1 MSPEKSSPTKR
12 AIAAVLR
19 SAAPHAYH
27 YGFFGGGEE
36 DLAGAQ
42 NSLQAL
48 LWNEVRRACAPQA
61 TLTVGLCGP
70 SAASLCAAFA
80 DRQEPSQITC
90 TTLDLF
96 ARPADAKNLDAVIIE
111 GSYCSADQLR
121 LLSHARLSLRPN
133 GTLIVLSE
141 LLDDDSAVQRSA
153 LPNLSSLRQL
163 SARLGFTQASET
175 RLSDSARRSIEE
187 FSTLARERLRGE
199 EQGLDAAQKGEIEE
213 LLHQLANAEHEYSS
227 GRRAYVLFQAAL
239 EQSQTQE
246 YVQAEYG
253 DRSSFAA
260 QEVAELFE
268 KSFGHGFDEVLWHW
282 KYELGAGRC
291 VAAWDE
297 AGGKLVAHYGG
308 APRKIAYFGTD
319 ALAIQPC
326 DVMVMPEQ
334 RTRYG
339 NGSLF
344 FKVAATFLER
354 EIGNTVDHLLGFGF
368 PNKKTMRLAIRLG
381 LYEKTDDF
389 VELRLPMV
397 SGEQQRFSFAPYDA
411 QDPQQQEQLER
422 LWGRMR
428 EDFAT
433 GIIGIRDQVYLDYR
447 YTQHPHRDSY
457 TIERL
462 QDSQGE
468 TVALVVSKLS
478 GEARLL
484 LDVICP
490 RAQLSSVLAGC
501 TEAFAAKSE
510 NEPPRQLLFWVTQ
523 AWLSELMIPG
533 ATVHDLGIEIP
544 CNSWNP
550 GPAASKLYGKWW
562 LTAGDMDFQ

>member
-1 MSPEKSSPTKR
+1 MSSEQSSATQR
-12 AIAAVLR
+12 AIAAVLQ
-19 SAAPHAYH
+19 STAPHAYH
-27 YGFFGGGEE
+27 YGLFAERE
-36 DLAGAQ
+36 DTLAAAQ
-42 NSLQAL
+42 HSLQQLILDAVL
-48 LWNEVRRACAPQA
+48 SATASQA
-61 TLTVGLCGP
+61 EPAIGLCGP
-70 SAASLCAAFA
+70 SAASLSAAFT
-80 DRQEPSQITC
+80 DREGERPLGCS
-90 TTLDLF
+90 TLDLF
-96 ARPADAKNLDAVIIE
+96 TGPPDARNLDAVIIE

-121 LLSHARLSLRPN
+121 LLSHARHCLKPGGR
-133 GTLIVLSE
+133 LIVLSE
-141 LLDDDSAVQRSA
+141 LLDKDFAVKRSA

-163 SARLGFTQASET
+163 SARLGFTQSSET
-175 RLSDSARRSIEE
+175 HLSESARRSIEE
-187 FSTLARERLRGE
+187 FSALARARLQSQELGFGSALRTALE
-199 EQGLDAAQKGEIEE
+199 SLLKELADADQEF
-213 LLHQLANAEHEYSS
+213 SS
-227 GRRAYVLFQAAL
+227 ARRAYVLFQATL
-239 EQSQTQE
+239 RQSETQE
-246 YVQAEYG
+246 YARAEYG
-253 DRSSFAA
+253 DRSSFAPIEA
-260 QEVAELFE
+260 AELFE
-268 KSFGHGFDEVLWHW
+268 KSFSHSFDEALWHW

-291 VAAWDE
+291 VAARAE

-308 APRKIAYFGTD
+308 APRKIAYFGDD

-389 VELRLPMV
+389 VELRLPAAKADQH
-397 SGEQQRFSFAPYDA
+397 GFSLAPFDA

-422 LWGRMR
+422 LWTGMR
-428 EDFAT
+428 EDFAA
-433 GIIGIRDQVYLDYR
+433 GIIGVRDQAYLNYR
-447 YTQHPHRDSY
+447 YYQHPHRDSY
-457 TIERL
+457 CVERL
-462 QDSQGE
+462 QDSQGK
-468 TVALVVSKLS
+468 TLALVVSKLS

-490 RAQLSSVLAGC
+490 RGQLPAAMTGC
-501 TEAFAAKSE
+501 TEAFAASSRQE
-510 NEPPRQLLFWVTQ
+510 QPRQLLFWVTQ
-523 AWLSELMIPG
+523 GWISEVMIPG

-550 GPAASKLYGKWW
+550 GPAASQLQGKWW

>member
-1 MSPEKSSPTKR
+1 
-12 AIAAVLR
+12 
-19 SAAPHAYH
+19 
-27 YGFFGGGEE
+27 
-36 DLAGAQ
+36 
-42 NSLQAL
+42 
-48 LWNEVRRACAPQA
+48 
-61 TLTVGLCGP
+61 
-70 SAASLCAAFA
+70 
-80 DRQEPSQITC
+80 
-90 TTLDLF
+90 
-96 ARPADAKNLDAVIIE
+96 
-111 GSYCSADQLR
+111 
-121 LLSHARLSLRPN
+121 
-133 GTLIVLSE
+133 
-141 LLDDDSAVQRSA
+141 
-153 LPNLSSLRQL
+153 
-163 SARLGFTQASET
+163 
-175 RLSDSARRSIEE
+175 
-187 FSTLARERLRGE
+187 
-199 EQGLDAAQKGEIEE
+199 
-213 LLHQLANAEHEYSS
+213 
-227 GRRAYVLFQAAL
+227 
-239 EQSQTQE
+239 
-246 YVQAEYG
+246 
-253 DRSSFAA
+253 
-260 QEVAELFE
+260 
-268 KSFGHGFDEVLWHW
+268 
-282 KYELGAGRC
+282 
-291 VAAWDE
+291 
-297 AGGKLVAHYGG
+297 
-308 APRKIAYFGTD
+308 
-319 ALAIQPC
+319 
-326 DVMVMPEQ
+326 MVMPEQ

-468 TVALVVSKLS
+468 TVALLVSKLS